1 MIYLYFVAL
10 IISFAI
16 LFKSA
21 DFFIKGASGIAKALD
36 IPKLIVG
43 IVLVGMATTAPEFGA
58 SVIAAFRK
66 HSEIALGNAI
76 GSVICDDGIA
86 LGLAAILAP
95 TAILVN
101 CKILKSV
108 GIFLLSIDI
117 FAYLLARNGTIGRA
131 EGMVFL
137 VILCIYFIVII
148 RSQRASLKFKKQ
160 DTGHESEISRNLNT
174 AKKALL
180 KRSAY
185 YFLGGLTGVF
195 ITCWVVVEASI
206 QIARY
211 FSISEVIIGSTIIAI
226 GTSLP
231 EISTCITAAL
241 KGEGEIAVGDILGA
255 DILNIL
261 WIIGFASVVNPIK
274 VEVDIINFLFPFM
287 ILIVV
292 VMLVSMRIG
301 CRLGKAKGFVLLGL
315 YLVYITLNLIFFT

>member
-1 MIYLYFVAL
+1 MIYLYFAAL

-16 LFKSA
+16 LFKSSG
-21 DFFIKGASGIAKALD
+21 FFIKGASGIAKALD

-66 HSEIALGNAI
+66 HSELALGNAL

-86 LGLAAILAP
+86 LGLAAILVP

-101 CKILKSV
+101 CRILKSV
-108 GIFLLSIDI
+108 GLFLLSIDI

-148 RSQRASLKFKKQ
+148 RSQRASLKFKNQ
-160 DTGHESEISRNLNT
+160 DTDLDSEINRNLNKE
-174 AKKALL
+174 KKALL

-185 YFLGGLTGVF
+185 FFLGGLTGVF
-195 ITCWVVVEASI
+195 ITCNIVVEASI
-206 QIARY
+206 KIARY
-211 FSISEVIIGSTIIAI
+211 FSVSEVIIGSTILAI

-261 WIIGFASVVNPIK
+261 WIIGFASVVNPLK
-274 VEVDIINFLFPFM
+274 VELGVINFLFPFM
-287 ILIVV
+287 ILIVA

-301 CRLGKAKGFVLLGL
+301 CRLGKIKGFVLLGL
-315 YLVYITLNLIFFT
+315 YLVYLTLTLIFFI

>member
-1 MIYLYFVAL
+1 MIYLYFAAL

-21 DFFIKGASGIAKALD
+21 DFFIKGASGVARALD

-58 SVIAAFRK
+58 SVIAAFQK
-66 HSEIALGNAI
+66 HSELALGNAI

-95 TAILVN
+95 VAITIN

-108 GIFLLSIDI
+108 GLFLLSVDI
-117 FAYLLARNGTIGRA
+117 FAYLLARNGTIGRL

-148 RSQRASLKFKKQ
+148 RSQRASFKFKNQ
-160 DTGHESEISRNLNT
+160 DTDHESEKSRNLNT

-185 YFLGGLTGVF
+185 FFLGGLTGVF
-195 ITCWVVVEASI
+195 ITCWIVVKASI
-206 QIARY
+206 HIAEY
-211 FSISEVIIGSTIIAI
+211 FSVSEAIIGSTIVAI

-241 KGEGEIAVGDILGA
+241 KREGEIAVGDIIGA

-274 VEVDIINFLFPFM
+274 VDLDIINFLFPFM

-301 CRLGKAKGFVLLGL
+301 CRLGKIKGFVLLGL
-315 YLVYITLNLIFFT
+315 YLVYLTLTLIFFI

>member
-1 MIYLYFVAL
+1 MIYLYFGAL

-16 LFKSA
+16 LFKAA
-21 DFFIKGASGIAKALD
+21 DFFVKGASGVARALD

-95 TAILVN
+95 VAITIN
-101 CKILKSV
+101 CRILKKV
-108 GIFLLSIDI
+108 GLFLLSVDI
-117 FAYLLARNGTIGRA
+117 LAYLLARNGTIGRA

-137 VILCIYFIVII
+137 VILCIYFVFII
-148 RSQRASLKFKKQ
+148 KSQRASLKLKNQ
-160 DTGHESEISRNLNT
+160 DTDHESEKSRNLNK

-180 KRSAY
+180 KRSVY
-185 YFLGGLTGVF
+185 FFLGGLTGVF
-195 ITCWVVVEASI
+195 ITCWIVVEASI
-206 QIARY
+206 RIAEY
-211 FSISEVIIGSTIIAI
+211 LSVSEAIIGSTIIAI

-241 KGEGEIAVGDILGA
+241 RREGEIAVGNILGA

-274 VEVDIINFLFPFM
+274 VGVDFINFIFPFM

-301 CRLGKAKGFVLLGL
+301 CRLGKIKGFVLLGL
-315 YLVYITLNLIFFT
+315 YLVYLTLTLIFFT

>member
-1 MIYLYFVAL
+1 MIYLYFAAL

-66 HSEIALGNAI
+66 HPELALGNAI

-95 TAILVN
+95 VAITIN

-108 GIFLLSIDI
+108 GLFLLSVDI
-117 FAYLLARNGTIGRA
+117 FAYLLARNGTIGRL

-148 RSQRASLKFKKQ
+148 RSQRANLKFKNQ
-160 DTGHESEISRNLNT
+160 DTDHESEISRNLHK

-185 YFLGGLTGVF
+185 FFLGGLTGVS
-195 ITCWVVVEASI
+195 ITCWIVVEASI
-206 QIARY
+206 RIAEY
-211 FSISEVIIGSTIIAI
+211 FSVSEVIIGSTIVAI

-241 KGEGEIAVGDILGA
+241 KGEGEIAVGDIIGA

-274 VEVDIINFLFPFM
+274 VEVDFINFIFPFM
-287 ILIVV
+287 ILIVT
-292 VMLVSMRIG
+292 VMLVSMRIR
-301 CRLGKAKGFVLLGL
+301 CRLGKIKGFVLLGL
-315 YLVYITLNLIFFT
+315 YLVYLTLTLIFFT

>member
-21 DFFIKGASGIAKALD
+21 DFFIKGASGVARALD

-108 GIFLLSIDI
+108 GLFLLSIDI
-117 FAYLLARNGTIGRA
+117 FAYFLARNGTIGRA

-148 RSQRASLKFKKQ
+148 RSQRASLKFKNQ
-160 DTGHESEISRNLNT
+160 DTDLDSEINRNLNME
-174 AKKALL
+174 KKAQL

-185 YFLGGLTGVF
+185 FFLVGLTGVF
-195 ITCWVVVEASI
+195 VTCWIVVEASI

-211 FSISEVIIGSTIIAI
+211 FSVSEVIIGSTIIAI

-241 KGEGEIAVGDILGA
+241 KGEGEIAVGNILGA

-274 VEVDIINFLFPFM
+274 VEVEFINFIFPFM
-287 ILIVV
+287 ILIVA

-301 CRLGKAKGFVLLGL
+301 CRLGKIKGFVLLGL
-315 YLVYITLNLIFFT
+315 YLVYLTLTLIFFT

>member
-21 DFFIKGASGIAKALD
+21 DFFIKGASGVAKALD

-101 CKILKSV
+101 CRILKSV
-108 GIFLLSIDI
+108 GLFLLSIDI

-148 RSQRASLKFKKQ
+148 RSQRARLKFNNH
-160 DTGHESEISRNLNT
+160 DTGQESEINRKLN
-174 AKKALL
+174 AEKKALL
-180 KRSAY
+180 KRSVY

-195 ITCWVVVEASI
+195 ITCNIVVEASI

-211 FSISEVIIGSTIIAI
+211 FSISEAIIGSTILAI

-274 VEVDIINFLFPFM
+274 VEVAFINFIFPFM
-287 ILIVV
+287 ILIVT

-301 CRLGKAKGFVLLGL
+301 CRLGKIKGFVLLGL
-315 YLVYITLNLIFFT
+315 YLVYLTLTLIFFT

>member
-21 DFFIKGASGIAKALD
+21 DFFIKGASGVARALD

-108 GIFLLSIDI
+108 GFFLLSIDI

-137 VILCIYFIVII
+137 VILCIYFIIII
-148 RSQRASLKFKKQ
+148 RSQRARLKLNNH
-160 DTGHESEISRNLNT
+160 DTGHESEINRNLNT
-174 AKKALL
+174 EKKALL

-185 YFLGGLTGVF
+185 FFLGGLTGVF
-195 ITCWVVVEASI
+195 ITCNIVVEASI

-211 FSISEVIIGSTIIAI
+211 FSVSEAIIGSTILAI

-274 VEVDIINFLFPFM
+274 VEVDFINFIFPFM
-287 ILIVV
+287 ILIVA
-292 VMLVSMRIG
+292 VMLLSMRIG
-301 CRLGKAKGFVLLGL
+301 CRLGKIKGFVLLGL
-315 YLVYITLNLIFFT
+315 YLVYLTLTLIFFT

>member
-195 ITCWVVVEASI
+195 ITCWIVVEASI

>member
-1 MIYLYFVAL
+1 MIYLYFVSL

-21 DFFIKGASGIAKALD
+21 DFFVKGASGVARALD

-43 IVLVGMATTAPEFGA
+43 IVLVGLATTAPEFGA
-58 SVIAAFRK
+58 SVIAAFLK
-66 HSEIALGNAI
+66 HPELALGNAI
-76 GSVICDDGIA
+76 GSVICDDGLA

-108 GIFLLSIDI
+108 GLFLLSIDI
-117 FAYLLARNGTIGRA
+117 FAYFLARNGTIGRA

-148 RSQRASLKFKKQ
+148 RSQRASLKFNNK
-160 DTGHESEISRNLNT
+160 DTDFESEESRNLNT
-174 AKKALL
+174 SKKALL
-180 KRSAY
+180 KKSVY
-185 YFLGGLTGVF
+185 YFLGGLIGVF
-195 ITCWVVVEASI
+195 LTCRIVVEASI
-206 QIARY
+206 QIAKY
-211 FSISEVIIGSTIIAI
+211 FSVSEVIIGSTIIAI

-241 KGEGEIAVGDILGA
+241 KGEGEIAVGNIIGA

-274 VEVDIINFLFPFM
+274 VGVDFINFIFPFM
-287 ILIVV
+287 ILIVA

-301 CRLGKAKGFVLLGL
+301 CRLGKIKGFVLLGL
-315 YLVYITLNLIFFT
+315 YLVYLTLTLIFFT